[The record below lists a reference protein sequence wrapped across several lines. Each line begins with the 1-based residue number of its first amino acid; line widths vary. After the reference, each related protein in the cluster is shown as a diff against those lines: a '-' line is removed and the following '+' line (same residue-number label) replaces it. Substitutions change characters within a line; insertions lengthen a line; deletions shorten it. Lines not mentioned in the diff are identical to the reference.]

1 MCSGSKRM
9 ITSLSMLRKH
19 EIGFT
24 QLARV
29 WRVCLYVSITDNPL
43 FHWSLDIDKWVVLDV
58 LNRVRS
64 SVEHSSRHC
73 LLKVCFKHKTN
84 IIEHLD
90 YSSNERPLN
99 YDHSAVL
106 MEEQTQGHVYKKKIK
121 HFSFLI
127 GENGGFAESQ
137 DLDFSS
143 LKHLHDEH
151 KSLLSPID
159 LSNERQGKEIHQY
172 NM

>member
-90 YSSNERPLN
+90 HSSNEHPLN
-99 YDHSAVL
+99 YGHSAVL
-106 MEEQTQGHVYKKKIK
+106 MEKQTQGACLQTENKTLL
-121 HFSFLI
+121 LI
-127 GENGGFAESQ
+127 GENGGFADSQ
-137 DLDFSS
+137 DFGFSS
-143 LKHLHDEH
+143 LKHLHD
-151 KSLLSPID
+151 
-159 LSNERQGKEIHQY
+159 
-172 NM
+172 